1 LVINLD
7 KIRALSS
14 QMMTAVGSLEELGSL
29 PYELL
34 LKDKHKIAS
43 VKYNFIIAIEAAID
57 IANHIIS
64 KNRLRSPEDYGDT
77 FKVLREGGIVNEE
90 FATTLVSMARFRNRL
105 VHLYWEVDNKLLIEI
120 LKENIS
126 DFENYLRQIGNF
138 LKEEGYRL

>member
-1 LVINLD
+1 MVINLD

-14 QMMTAVGSLEELGSL
+14 QMMTAASNLQELKSLSGEV
-29 PYELL
+29 L

-77 FKVLREGGIVNEE
+77 FKVLNEGGILDEE
-90 FATTLVSMARFRNRL
+90 FATKLVSMARFRNRL
-105 VHLYWEVDNKLLIEI
+105 VHLYWDVDNALLMEI

-126 DFENYLRQIGNF
+126 DFEKYLKQIGDF
-138 LKEEGYRL
+138 LKKNGCQI

>member
-1 LVINLD
+1 MVINLD